1 MNQSSVCFDTETTGI
16 DALNAELVGMSFS
29 FEKGKAFYVPF
40 PENQEEAQ
48 VLADKFKPFFESE
61 IIEKIG
67 QNIKY
72 DLKIL
77 SHYGVQIKGKWN
89 MQGSVSCI
97 VHLQEDDQVL
107 TSNATIIVDTA
118 SGAALLEF
126 NGHGG
131 HLLQYNE
138 SQLMHL
144 ACRAQYGTFSR
155 AKLLIG
161 KQFMEFLTVI
171 ELITSFVCR

>member
-1 MNQSSVCFDTETTGI
+1 MTKTEIYANDGHDFEI
-16 DALNAELVGMSFS
+16 SCKASAPIKKCIFQ
-29 FEKGKAFYVPF
+29 FEKSEVDVPDGCKNISKSYVCTGY
-40 PENQEEAQ
+40 ENGEC
-48 VLADKFKPFFESE
+48 
-61 IIEKIG
+61 
-67 QNIKY
+67 
-72 DLKIL
+72 
-77 SHYGVQIKGKWN
+77 GVRIKGKWD

-161 KQFMEFLTVI
+161 KQFMEFL
-171 ELITSFVCR
+171 